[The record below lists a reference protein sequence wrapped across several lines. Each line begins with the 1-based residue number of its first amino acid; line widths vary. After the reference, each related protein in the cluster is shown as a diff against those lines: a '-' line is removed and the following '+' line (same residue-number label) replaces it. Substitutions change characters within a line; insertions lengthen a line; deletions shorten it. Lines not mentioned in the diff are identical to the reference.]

1 MAPSRIHYFSV
12 FNFLELMEKCQNV
25 TINSRI
31 NGCHLNK
38 WFHSFE
44 HVTGSSFDVIWNLPV
59 LLERFNFTSVYDFI
73 SK

>member
-1 MAPSRIHYFSV
+1 MAPSRIHYLSV

-44 HVTGSSFDVIWNLPV
+44 HVTGRDLEFYNPLPV